1 MSSLCTSRHS
11 FSDRASIAVDRTRVP
26 ATKYMVFR
34 GQDTKLAFPRDRRVG
49 TEKQTKTRPDMPF
62 LHWFKQKSASKETE
76 ADPVLADRLVTEL
89 PDPPKTNAAHLE
101 PVPGPEALPH
111 VSPEADLPPESSFD
125 PELTSSET
133 HAPATTPHLTVA
145 IAAFYAKLPTHLL
158 APTTADLGRS
168 VQIAEEDVVFDQEAQ
183 EGTLPLSILSLSC
196 PEIFIRAVGSADDI
210 PITFSLSH
218 SKELEAPP
226 GEEGGQTEEADARQD
241 SGVDVLIANGARDGE
256 NEIKLQLQA
265 ILTDFPPQLEPPAIH
280 SMIGTEA
287 EIALPLGM
295 IQSQLAHG
303 RVVIPAEMFCKALP
317 RDLQPYFAGIDPA
330 EEIPIPLQEIFARL
344 PPAAIKLREDQEIDH
359 PEEIIPTPFS
369 EHVDEDA
376 ERFGEVEGIATAKD
390 PPVPKDEPPKIPV
403 ESSSQKLQA
412 IFLTD
417 EPLDLLKTIGNVAQL
432 PGLKSCL
439 LSTTEG
445 LKLAGSFG
453 DQSQENALSRAL
465 PELFQW
471 TSSKLET
478 LRAGTLETIT
488 LTYDLQQLST
498 FVQGKLC
505 LTVLHD
511 NRPFKPGVREKIQAV
526 VSELAALSA
535 PGKPF

>member
-1 MSSLCTSRHS
+1 
-11 FSDRASIAVDRTRVP
+11 
-26 ATKYMVFR
+26 MVFR
-34 GQDTKLAFPRDRRVG
+34 GQDTKLALPRDRRVG
-49 TEKQTKTRPDMPF
+49 TEKQPKTRPDMPF
-62 LHWFKQKSASKETE
+62 LHWFKQKSESKETE
-76 ADPVLADRLVTEL
+76 ADRVLADQLVIEL
-89 PDPPKTNAAHLE
+89 PNTPKTIAANLE
-101 PVPGPEALPH
+101 PETGPETPPH
-111 VSPEADLPPESSFD
+111 DSPEADLQSIRPKASFD
-125 PELTSSET
+125 PEFASTGT
-133 HAPATTPHLTVA
+133 HAPAATPHLTVA

-158 APTTADLGRS
+158 APKTADLGRT

-183 EGTLPLSILSLSC
+183 EATLPLSILSLSC
-196 PEIFIRAVGSADDI
+196 PEIFIRAVGSSDDI

-218 SKELEAPP
+218 PKELDVPP
-226 GEEGGQTEEADARQD
+226 GEESGQPDEADAMQV
-241 SGVDVLIANGARDGE
+241 SGVDVPTASGEEGGE
-256 NEIKLQLQA
+256 NEIKLRLQA

-280 SMIGTEA
+280 SLIGTEA
-287 EIALPLGM
+287 EIALPLGL

-303 RVVIPAEMFCKALP
+303 RVAIPAEMFCKALP

-344 PPAAIKLREDQEIDH
+344 SPAAIKLREDQEIDH

-369 EHVDEDA
+369 EHADKDA
-376 ERFGEVEGIATAKD
+376 ERFGEVEGMAAANES
-390 PPVPKDEPPKIPV
+390 PQPKDGPPGISV

-417 EPLDLLKTIGNVAQL
+417 EPLDLVKTIRNVAQL

-445 LKLAGSFG
+445 VKLAGSFG
-453 DQSQENALSRAL
+453 DQGQENALSTSL

-488 LTYDLQQLST
+488 LSYDWQQLST

-511 NRPFKPGVREKIQAV
+511 NRPFRPGVREKIQAV
-526 VSELAALSA
+526 MSELAALSA
-535 PGKPF
+535 PEKPL